1 MSNKL
6 RFSESEI
13 LKYHYEACDCCI
25 IIIIIEQC
33 ECTLLEC
40 AKEILHGVEE
50 ERQAHPGSRRHSR
63 HLGASRQTGTP
74 QLTAQ
79 DR

>member
-13 LKYHYEACDCCI
+13 LKYHHEACDCCI

-40 AKEILHGVEE
+40 AKEILHVW
-50 ERQAHPGSRRHSR
+50 RRRDRHTQAVADTR
-63 HLGASRQTGTP
+63 GT
-74 QLTAQ
+74 
-79 DR
+79 